1 MDRALYIGMSGAKQV
16 MRAQA
21 VNSNNLANVNT
32 VGFKKDFNHFVDVQ
46 VKGDGYTSRAYAV
59 SSGSGSDYSEGQLI
73 STGRNLDLS
82 VQGKGYI
89 TVQGSDGGEA
99 FSRSG
104 NLKIT
109 QNGLLVNGEGRM
121 VIGND
126 GGPIAIP
133 PSDKIEIAEDGTI
146 SIVPSGQDV
155 NNMAVIDRV
164 KLVNPD
170 TDKIK
175 KGEDGLFHLDGN
187 VISNPDSSVKLISGF
202 LESSNVNSVNEMVN
216 MISNAR
222 LFEAQIKVM
231 SAVKDNDTA
240 SAKLLKLT

>member
-46 VKGDGYTSRAYAV
+46 VKGGVYESRAY
-59 SSGSGSDYSEGQLI
+59 SLSQGSRSDYSSGQLM
-73 STGRNLDLS
+73 STGRNLDVS
-82 VQGKGYI
+82 IQGDGFIAVQSAD
-89 TVQGSDGGEA
+89 GSEA
-99 FSRSG
+99 FTRSG
-104 NLKIT
+104 AFKIS
-109 QNGLLVNGEGRM
+109 QNGILTNGSGYQ

-126 GGPIAIP
+126 GGPVAIP
-133 PSDKIEIAEDGTI
+133 PADKIEIGDDGTI
-146 SIVPSGQDV
+146 SILPVGQDSS
-155 NNMAVIDRV
+155 NMAVIDRI

-170 TDKIK
+170 GNLTK
-175 KGEDGLFHLDGN
+175 KGDDGLFYLDKD
-187 VISNPDSSVKLISGF
+187 VVSDPDASVKVISGF

-231 SAVKDNDTA
+231 TTVKENDAA
-240 SAKLLKLT
+240 SSKLLKLS

>member
-46 VKGDGYTSRAYAV
+46 VKGATYPSRAYAV
-59 SSGSGSDYSEGQLI
+59 TEGNGSDYSSGQLMQ
-73 STGRNLDLS
+73 TGRDMDVS
-82 VQGKGYI
+82 IKGDGFFVVQAR
-89 TVQGSDGGEA
+89 DGGEA
-99 FSRSG
+99 LTRSG
-104 NLKIT
+104 DFKISE
-109 QNGLLVNGEGRM
+109 NGLLTNGSGLYI
-121 VIGND
+121 IGND

-133 PSDKIEIAEDGTI
+133 PSDKVEIGVDGTV
-146 SIVPSGQDV
+146 SIVPTGQDV
-155 NNMAVIDRV
+155 SNMAVIDRI
-164 KLVNPD
+164 KLVKPGFD
-170 TDKIK
+170 EVH
-175 KGEDGLFHLDGN
+175 KGDDGLFYAEKGRVND
-187 VISNPDSSVKLISGF
+187 PDASVRLISGF

-222 LFEAQIKVM
+222 LFEAQIKIM
-231 SAVKDNDTA
+231 TAVKENDTA